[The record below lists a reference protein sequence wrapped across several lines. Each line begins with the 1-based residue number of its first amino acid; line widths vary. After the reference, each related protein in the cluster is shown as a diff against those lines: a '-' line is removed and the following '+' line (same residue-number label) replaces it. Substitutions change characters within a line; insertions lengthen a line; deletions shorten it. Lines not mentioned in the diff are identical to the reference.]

1 MALSSNGTDS
11 PQVLNSSLVKIGLH
25 FLEREILTSRLLF
38 PVLSPLTHTNR
49 HTHTQLFLRS
59 ANLRNDQTAKFI
71 RLRPISALI
80 LEF

>member
-49 HTHTQLFLRS
+49 HTHTHTQLFLRS

-71 RLRPISALI
+71 RFRPISALI
-80 LEF
+80 L